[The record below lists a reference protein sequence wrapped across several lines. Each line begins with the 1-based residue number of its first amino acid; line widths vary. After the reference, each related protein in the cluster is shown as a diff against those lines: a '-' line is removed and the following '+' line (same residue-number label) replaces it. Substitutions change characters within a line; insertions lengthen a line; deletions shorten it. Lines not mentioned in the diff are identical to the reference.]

1 MLFRS
6 KQNNKNIKVG
16 SGIYITNIQEDS
28 GADSAGLKIGDIIT
42 KIDNTIITDFA
53 DLSGSIGSKRPGDR
67 VSVTYKRNGKDMD
80 ENNVPDMRPTFEEIR
95 KMDDNGKEY
104 WSSRDL
110 CNAMGYSGYW
120 KFQNVID
127 KAIKVASE
135 KGMDIDDHFNHV
147 VEMVKLG
154 SESFRKVEA
163 FHLSRMAC
171 MIISENADSRKL
183 LVKQAR
189 AYFSQSVS
197 TTELMRNSLESNILL
212 YKTAQG
218 ETRIEV
224 IFNNE
229 TFWMSQKRMAALFGV
244 DRATITYH
252 ISQIYE
258 SGELQREA
266 TCRKIQQV
274 QLEGERDVERAPLF
288 YNLDVI
294 IAVGYRVNS
303 YQATQFRIWATSVL
317 KEFVIKGYVLDD
329 WRLKQGKHFGK
340 DYFDDL
346 LERIR
351 EIRTSE
357 RRYRSE
363 EHTSEAECSADYD
376 AKAESTK
383 LFYKMVQNMMHLAV
397 TNHTA
402 AEIVYERADAEMP
415 HMGLTTWKKAPDG
428 RVQKSDTIVAKNYL
442 SDEELSQLN
451 AITTSFL
458 DLAESRARRHIVTT
472 MEDWKNRLK
481 LLLETMD
488 YDAKSS
494 AGKVSQE
501 EAREKAYSEYEKYK
515 VIQDRSYI
523 SDFDRFNS
531 GNDDDTPLL
540 PFDIDPK
547 E

>member
-1 MLFRS
+1 M
-6 KQNNKNIKVG
+6 
-16 SGIYITNIQEDS
+16 E
-28 GADSAGLKIGDIIT
+28 
-42 KIDNTIITDFA
+42 
-53 DLSGSIGSKRPGDR
+53 
-67 VSVTYKRNGKDMD
+67 
-80 ENNVPDMRPTFEEIR
+80 ENNVPDMRPTFDEIR
-95 KMDDNGKEY
+95 KVDDNGKEY
-104 WSSRDL
+104 WSSREL
-110 CNAMGYSGYW
+110 CNAIGYSGYW

-127 KAIKVASE
+127 KAIRVAGE
-135 KGMDIDDHFNHV
+135 KGMNIDDHFNHV

-154 SESFRKVEA
+154 SGSFRKVEN

-171 MIISENADSRKL
+171 MIIAENADTRKP

-189 AYFSQSVS
+189 EYFSQSVS
-197 TTELMRNSLESNILL
+197 TTEIVQNSLESYILL

-224 IFNNE
+224 IFNSE
-229 TFWMSQKRMAALFGV
+229 TFWMSQKRMASLFGV
-244 DRATITYH
+244 DRATIAYH

-329 WRLKQGKHFGK
+329 ERLKQGKHFGK

-357 RRYRSE
+357 RRYYQKI
-363 EHTSEAECSADYD
+363 TDIYAECSADYD

-415 HMGLTTWKKAPDG
+415 HMGLTTWKKALNG

-442 SDEELSQLN
+442 SEDELSQLN
-451 AITTSFL
+451 TITTSFL
-458 DLAESRARRHIVTT
+458 DLAESRARRHIITT
-472 MEDWKNRLK
+472 MDDWKQRLQQF
-481 LLLETMD
+481 LATMD
-488 YDAKSS
+488 YDPKSR

-501 EAREKAYSEYEKYK
+501 EARDKAYSEYEKFK

-523 SDFDRFNS
+523 SDFDRFNN

-547 E
+547 EE